1 MDNANVAPRS
11 LTTAERDALPAN
23 ELEAGLMI
31 FNTTTSKLNLY
42 TGLAWE
48 AVTSA

>member
-1 MDNANVAPRS
+1 MDNANVAPLS
-11 LTTAERDALPAN
+11 LTTAQRDAMPAN
-23 ELEAGLMI
+23 QLRAGLMI
-31 FNTTTSKLNLY
+31 LNTTTSKLNFY